1 MRKKLLSIVGL
12 CAVIGAGSI
21 VIQEGQAWR
30 KSTDIRT
37 EEQKSESE
45 ITEEKKHQE
54 KLETRNKIVETLD
67 ALEGSYEKQNI
78 ILQDIGKAEAEKLA
92 EELHAEVQVTDD
104 ENYAVLYLDEGMDIK
119 SVLEQDE
126 YLDYVDNMIP
136 DYYGTL
142 CGDGSVNGAKSIN
155 GISGVINLNNTW
167 NVTKGAGTK
176 IAVIDTG
183 IDTDNPYL
191 VSKISKDSFNV
202 ITGKAVSSY
211 GLDVIEEVDT
221 ITSHGTEV
229 ASVIAADYDSETG
242 IGGIAPDTELVVIK
256 IVKDGSAEI
265 TASNVIFAMAYAIEK
280 DVDVI
285 NMSFSFEANQNP
297 FEKYTRLAV
306 DSDIVC
312 VASAGN
318 HGTSANEWPA
328 ADDNVIGVG
337 AVSRPDSSGISAS
350 ATIGDDGETK
360 YSYSLNSR
368 SNYGDNTD
376 LVAPDGILV
385 TDCKQETSGLSGT
398 SASSALTS
406 GAVALYL
413 SQNKNQEYATVK
425 ETVYAAGNDMGT
437 PGIDW
442 YYGCGMLDVD
452 ALVTE
457 EKGTITFD
465 MLTEEVPNEKHIF
478 VRNHIL
484 QDVPEPERTYSVFDG
499 WYHDIQCLDEWD
511 NLEEKLYEDV
521 TMYAAWANE
530 DDTQAY
536 SYIVKE
542 DGTAEIT
549 GYLGKRRYLTMPEKI
564 DGYEITSIGTRAF
577 AGNTRLRRIELPDT
591 LIEIKEAAFEECTRL
606 LSIEIPENVRRIEKR
621 AFFACARL
629 GTAGIYSNGALTEI
643 GDYAFAECGSLQRID
658 LPAQLETVNATAFLK
673 NMSLITITVADGN
686 SNFTSDGE
694 GLYGTIENKPTL
706 IYYAT
711 GRSGGY
717 QMDDVASIGE
727 LAFAYSRL
735 STVEL
740 SENLEK
746 LQKNAFSYSRFVR
759 IAFPDKLQGV
769 SEETFVQCD
778 SLRRVE
784 LGKNIEEIGDGAFA
798 WCTSLEEIIPAEEN
812 MLVSIGAE
820 AFRSCVK
827 LKDLEFI
834 GKKCEIISTG
844 AFYECLMVKEV
855 TLPASIQKIG
865 KYSFCGCRGLETVI
879 FEDGIQLTQLEDWA
893 FNGCESI
900 KNIILPEGLK
910 EIGKNCFLVT
920 GLEYIYIPSTVEKI
934 GYGAFGHCQA
944 MQKIEAAEENPIYY
958 TENNVLFER
967 KTDEETEKTSLV
979 LHTYPAGLEGA
990 YSISDEVD
998 VVADWAFYAAQKL
1011 TDIQFGENII
1021 KIGDHAF
1028 GLCHGLQEVSF
1039 NEKLE
1044 TIGDSS
1050 FEDCQGLQTVICNKN
1065 LQRIGE
1071 RSFWICMSLRNVSL
1085 NEGLLEL
1092 GNSAFSSCYTL
1103 EEIRLPD
1110 SLQTI
1115 GTECFSECHSLK
1127 KMEISKGVRSIG
1139 MYAFSHDFELTEI
1152 TFAED
1157 CQLSRLNYG
1166 TFASCGIQRIII
1178 PKSVESMGQEIF
1190 TSCDKLEE
1198 VIFEENSRLTALAAW
1213 TFLHT
1218 DALQTIRFEEGAQL
1232 THIEARAFEQSGNLT
1247 SIDVSKCEKLQ
1258 IIDNYALNGCNQ
1270 LTEFII
1276 PENVTEIGRYAF
1288 YGCSGLTELHM
1299 PEKIDFIGRYAFA
1312 GIPNISIYFDAPV
1325 LPENLQENW
1334 DYGIRG
1340 YYLGS
1345 GEKLSNTEWEYTL
1358 LSDGTAVLMKYI
1370 GNESSVTVTEVD
1382 GYTVSAVGANVL
1394 NSDSTVQELELPET
1408 VISISNYAFENA
1420 GNLQKISIPS
1430 SVKMIGS
1437 YAFRN
1442 SGIQEV
1448 VFAPDSQLE
1457 YIDSYAFAN
1466 TDAMTVI
1473 ELPSTVSQIRKYA
1486 FYRSNLQTVTFGV
1499 ESQLSEIGRY
1509 AFAATGLTELQLPD
1523 HELKVDYHAFDG
1535 AEKLAEVKFG
1545 SGRLQLYGYTFYNTA
1560 LVNVDIPANV
1570 EYIGEYCFSFCKE
1583 LLSLQVN
1590 EENKYY
1596 SSDEGILFNKTGLK
1610 LIQCPAGK
1618 TGSYAIPDRTEAL
1631 GFGAFEGSHLSEI
1644 NISDQSSL
1652 QTIGY
1657 KAFYN
1662 CEQIRSI
1669 HIPTA
1674 VVSLDYYAF
1683 AYCKKLNNL
1692 DIAEGSALN
1701 GIYEGAFYGCE
1712 SLTAIQIP
1720 DTVMEIGEYAFY
1732 GCESLDTV
1740 IITENSMLQGIYA
1753 HAFEHTAISEFQIPD
1768 NVLEIGSYAFA
1779 DCNLKTATT
1788 GKNVREVGAHAFA
1801 DNKEMTEITFDVSL
1815 IAVDNGVLS
1824 GNDAIEKL
1832 NIYCYAKCQDITA
1845 ENLFGKKA
1853 PVTLTEIDL
1862 QNVNTIPAEA
1872 FKNSQSLVK
1881 ITTDG
1886 SMNKIEYNAFE
1897 NCSSLESITGTE
1909 NVENYGFG
1917 AFRNCSKLKQAS
1929 FANTKVVES
1938 YAFYMCDA
1946 LEEAVFSEKLERI
1959 GNGEIS
1965 SNPNDQAASFYGC
1978 SSLKKVVIPDK
1989 KSGTVVIGNYAFLCA
2004 GIQTLR
2010 LGYGIEYI
2018 QVGCFRGTNIEELI
2032 LPDSVINIGE
2042 EAFLGCQELKKV
2054 KFGKKIKSIEKGAF
2068 ANCEKLRTV
2077 LLNED
2082 LEEIGDYT
2090 FAYGYSWVGF
2100 DDTNCRL
2107 NSIWIPSSVKKIG
2120 SNAFS
2125 KANVFFEAAFLP
2137 DGVAADWNS
2146 KSDKVKVF
2154 MNCGKIQEINDLY
2167 YFVNEEGAVAVYYDG
2182 TASSLTV
2189 DLENEI
2195 YWICDGCFEENET
2208 LEQIN
2213 LGNSVR
2219 EIGADAFKE
2228 CSNLQAVQFGNSVEK
2243 VGDNAFQNC
2252 LELKEIGA
2260 LENVKEIGERA
2271 FAECKSLDF
2280 ENMNTKLT
2288 SIGEGAFVRSGITS
2302 FECNELSDGQLGIGA
2317 FCGCDK
2323 LKSVSLNAGVQV
2335 IKDSAFADCPLL
2347 VEINLGTEIKT
2358 IGAYAFE
2365 KCIALK
2371 SVVIPEG
2378 TISIDGAAFRN
2389 CFNLAE
2395 ISLPDTLESL
2405 GSWCFEACSALE
2417 KISIP
2422 QKIHEM
2428 NYLFNGCSALK
2439 EIEIQGEGLEK
2450 IIGNSFYRCLELKK
2464 IVIPKSVKYISDSCF
2479 QSCYNLTVCF
2489 EDIKLPEGLTVGWDS
2504 TIKGYIL
2511 GYLGENDHSGDFSYY
2526 ILQDGIEIYAYNGHE
2541 TNLSLD
2547 EIDGYKVCGIR
2558 DEVFKDNEK
2567 LEQVYIGPYVTFIGK
2582 SAFLRCVNLN
2592 KVEFAEN
2599 SKLKVLGESCF
2610 AICKVLQNLNLPDTI
2625 ETIGRESFAF
2635 CENLQEIHLPA
2646 NLKEIPV
2653 SMLEYCEKLKSLTIP
2668 KTVEVVGE
2676 RAFPQSV
2683 MEEEGSLKYVQTC
2696 LVGSVDTE
2704 QTEFSI
2710 REGTTVIASEAL
2722 LNCSTM
2728 EKVTIPSTISRL
2740 SMAAFRGASIRELA
2754 IPVTVEK
2761 IDEMALADMQC
2772 LEKLILPVKFLDY
2785 DKQIMEYIF
2794 GSGSYNGWITPKSLE
2809 TVVVTGDK
2817 EELTINLPEPVK
2829 NLEFEGNIQHL
2840 VLRETYLDNI
2850 KFPEGLKEIE
2860 IRLKANG
2867 ITIPD
2872 GVEIASIHGENLTD
2886 ISLPNTLKKMD
2897 IQYCNSLEKLTVPD
2911 SVTEVAD
2918 FAFGGCTS
2926 LKEVELSENIK
2937 TLPKNTF
2944 RDCVNLEK
2952 IVMPIIIPDSSI
2964 YVRFVGL
2971 FNSDELNGP
2980 TSTLETVE
2988 IKGSPEKIPE
2998 GYFSSCKH
3006 IKEVILPDTAKEIG
3020 GSAFNLCQDLRSVNI
3035 PSNCK
3040 IIGADAFFMSGIE
3053 KLALPDRVEEIRCR
3067 AFGYSAIKEL
3077 VIPATVTIMEDGA
3090 FRYCNN
3096 LESIEILGNN
3106 ININCDFLNSPLKKV
3121 VLPYIGT
3128 APNKPCKFKDL
3139 IQSDSLE
3146 TVILLDSCTSMVENA
3161 FEGVSGIDIYCY
3173 ADVDTTVWPAGWNN
3187 GNRVHYMDQWNHLEF
3202 KVDGRTVFTSI
3213 QGLGDALKLPT
3224 KSMYQKSAD
3233 ANYEYTFIGW
3243 DIDGDGK
3250 AENLFTSTLRGYI
3263 TAEAVYS
3270 CIPINRASHVTV
3282 QSIENKEN
3290 QAIVDVSGNKANAL
3304 KTVASLNAEVLNGMN
3319 GKETTVKTDIG
3330 TIIFDK
3336 GAARSIASSA
3346 DQVNV
3351 TLEQVNPELL
3361 KDAANKD
3368 QLYQLSLVSG
3378 ESDITFSGNAEI
3390 QLPYD
3395 TDDDQTPVVTYLS
3408 SDGKQITMEAH
3419 YSEKQKATIFNTT
3432 QFSLYALS
3440 KKAAKMG
3447 TIAFDTDGG
3456 TAISEQHKAVGR
3468 EIVLPDCE
3476 KEGSVLTGWKD
3487 GDRLYTL
3494 EDEYTVIT
3502 DVTLKAV
3509 WESKPDIS
3517 EWKDQAVLSDEDAVY
3532 TGKEIRKSVQING
3545 LEEGKDFIVEYSE
3558 DLINAGTVTI
3568 TITGIGQYTGILEL
3582 TYQIKPRSLLMLQN
3596 EMNLS
3601 ETEVYHDGTEKK
3613 PEVVINGLLEDKD
3626 YILEYQ
3632 NNVEVGTATVKVSGL
3647 DNYCDEV
3654 ELEFEMIHNPEKS
3667 DRIEA
3672 DCIHEGKTEGSH
3684 CQFCGE
3690 ILSGEE
3696 EIPALGHEY
3705 GEWKETKAATCT
3717 EKGEES
3723 RICSRDAEHIETREI
3738 PVKGHT
3744 EKEVEEIPA
3753 TCTESGRSA
3762 GTECEVCGEILSGE
3776 EEIPALS
3783 HDYGEWKE
3791 TKAATCTEEGEERR
3805 ICSRDAEHIETRE
3818 IPAKGH
3824 TEKEIVE
3831 IPATCTESGRSAGIE
3846 CEVCGELLRGEEE
3859 IPALGHDYGEWYT
3872 TENADYGISGKE
3884 ERQCKRDASHKELR
3898 EIPALQIELSECEV
3912 RLSEKNYVFDGIAK
3926 EPAVTVL
3933 FQKKE
3938 LIQAVDYQIYYMNNL
3953 EPGTATV
3960 QIVASE
3966 NGLCKG
3972 KVSAE
3977 FVIKPAMDENPV
3989 TILPNAFS
3997 NCSNLINLEIKETVT
4012 EIGDCAFADCKNLI
4026 NIYFYGNA
4034 PRFRETVF
4042 ANVKAT
4048 AYYPYNDSTWSMDKL
4063 QNYGGTITW
4072 LPWNPHT
4079 KVPEKRSI
4087 LLTDIRIKQQNF
4099 VYDGTQ
4105 KIPEVVVSDGSMILK
4120 EKEDYVIHYSNNV
4133 QAGTAMLIIDGIG
4146 NYGGRYQTGFEIQKA
4161 NSELEFE
4168 QNIMTRKYGEG
4179 DFTNPWK
4186 VKLTDGTI
4194 KWTSDHPEIV
4204 SVDSSNG
4211 ILKIMGVGTAVI
4223 TVTVSDGINYKAKT
4237 VSFTVKTEKAE
4248 QMIRTED
4255 IIRTCSAK
4263 AQSATIKAFVK
4274 DGAKQEYRSNQK
4286 SVKVNQ
4292 TGKVTIAK
4300 NFVGRAVITIHALET
4315 GHYHAAIS
4323 SLIVEVRPA
4332 GVKISK
4338 ITNSSKGKVKV
4349 SWKKNKQATG
4359 YMIQYTTDKNF
4370 NSDVKTVTVKKAG
4383 TVKTTLSK
4391 MKKGKTYY
4399 VRIKT
4404 YKSVGKTKI
4413 TSSWSKAK
4421 SVKVKK

>member
-1 MRKKLLSIVGL
+1 MRKKLLSVLGL
-12 CAVIGAGSI
+12 CAAIGAGSI

-45 ITEEKKHQE
+45 ITEEKEHQE

-191 VSKISKDSFNV
+191 ASKISKDSFNV

-211 GLDVIEEVDT
+211 GLDVIEEGDT

-337 AVSRPDSSGISAS
+337 AVGRPDSSGISAS
-350 ATIGDDGETK
+350 ATIGDGGETK
-360 YSYSLNSR
+360 DTYSLNTR

-385 TDCKQETSGLSGT
+385 TDCKQETSSLSGT

-465 MLTEEVPNEKHIF
+465 MLTEEIPNEKHIF
-478 VRNHIL
+478 IRNHIL

-536 SYIVKE
+536 SYVVKE

-658 LPAQLETVNATAFLK
+658 LSVQLESVNATAFLK
-673 NMSLITITVADGN
+673 DMSLITITVADGN

-694 GLYGTIENKPTL
+694 GLYGTVENKPTL

-711 GRSGGY
+711 GRSGSY
-717 QMDDVASIGE
+717 QMNENVASIGE

-740 SENLEK
+740 SENLDK

-769 SEETFVQCD
+769 SEEAFVQCD

-1071 RSFWICMSLRNVSL
+1071 RSFWICMSLKNVSL

-1382 GYTVSAVGANVL
+1382 DHTVSAVGANAL

-1408 VISISNYAFENA
+1408 VKSISNYAFENA
-1420 GNLQKISIPS
+1420 GNLRKISIPS

-1448 VFAPDSQLE
+1448 TFAPDSQLE

-1466 TDAMTVI
+1466 TDAMTAI

-1486 FYRSNLQTVTFGV
+1486 FYRSNLQTVTFSV

-1509 AFAATGLTELQLPD
+1509 AFAATGLTDLRLPD

-1545 SGRLQLYGYTFYNTA
+1545 SGRLQLYGYAFYNTA
-1560 LVNVDIPANV
+1560 LINVDIPANV

-1590 EENKYY
+1590 EENRYY

-1618 TGSYAIPDRTEAL
+1618 TGSYTIPDRTEAL
-1631 GFGAFEGSHLSEI
+1631 GFGAFEGSHLAEI

-1662 CEQIRSI
+1662 CEQIHSI
-1669 HIPTA
+1669 HIPAT

-1692 DIAEGSALN
+1692 DLAEGSTLN

-1712 SLTAIQIP
+1712 SLTEIQIP

-1740 IITENSMLQGIYA
+1740 GITENSMLQGIFA

-1801 DNKEMTEITFDVSL
+1801 DNKEMTEFTFDASL
-1815 IAVDNGVLS
+1815 IAVDNSVLS
-1824 GNDAIEKL
+1824 GNDAIERL

-1845 ENLFGKKA
+1845 ENLFGKKT
-1853 PVTLTEIDL
+1853 PVTLTEIEL

-1917 AFRNCSKLKQAS
+1917 AFRNCSKLKQVS
-1929 FANTKVVES
+1929 FANAKVVENF
-1938 YAFYMCDA
+1938 AFDMCES
-1946 LEEAVFSEKLERI
+1946 LEEAVFSEKLETI
-1959 GNGEIS
+1959 G
-1965 SNPNDQAASFYGC
+1965 DRTFLMCY
-1978 SSLKKVVIPDK
+1978 SLKKVIITAKETGNVIMGESAFAS
-1989 KSGTVVIGNYAFLCA
+1989 SGIE
-2004 GIQTLR
+2004 TLQ

-2018 QVGCFRGTNIEELI
+2018 PGNCFSMTNIEELI
-2032 LPDSVINIGE
+2032 LPDSVINIDVN
-2042 EAFLGCQELKKV
+2042 AFEMCQKLKKIE
-2054 KFGKKIKSIEKGAF
+2054 FGKKTRFIKEAAF
-2068 ANCEKLRTV
+2068 ANCDKLKNII
-2077 LLNED
+2077 LNEGI
-2082 LEEIGDYT
+2082 EEIGDYA
-2090 FAYGYSWVGF
+2090 FAYGHACIGY
-2100 DDTNCRL
+2100 DDTDCML
-2107 NSIWIPSSVKKIG
+2107 NSIWIPASVKKIG
-2120 SNAFS
+2120 SGVFT
-2125 KANVFFEAAFLP
+2125 KANVFFEAVVLP
-2137 DGVAADWNS
+2137 EGVAADWDTR
-2146 KSDKVKVF
+2146 SDKVKAF
-2154 MNCGKIQEINDLY
+2154 MNCGSIMEINGLY
-2167 YFVNEEGAVAVYYDG
+2167 YYLTDKGAVAVYYDG
-2182 TASSLTV
+2182 KESELV
-2189 DLENEI
+2189 VNLPEEQEI
-2195 YWICDGCFEENET
+2195 VFVCDGCFEDNK
-2208 LEQIN
+2208 N
-2213 LGNSVR
+2213 LISVDL
-2219 EIGADAFKE
+2219 GT
-2228 CSNLQAVQFGNSVEK
+2228 S
-2243 VGDNAFQNC
+2243 
-2252 LELKEIGA
+2252 
-2260 LENVKEIGERA
+2260 VKEIGTKAFKNCEALQIARFGTQVEKIGASAFLECTELTETSILQNIKIIEEYAFGNCKKLDFPEMNRNLQSIGRSA
-2271 FAECKSLDF
+2271 FA
-2280 ENMNTKLT
+2280 
-2288 SIGEGAFVRSGITS
+2288 ASGITD
-2302 FECNELSDGQLGIGA
+2302 FECNKLEDGVIHMFAFYGCINLETIVLNAEIEKLEYGA
-2317 FCGCDK
+2317 FSDCTELVK
-2323 LKSVSLNAGVQV
+2323 VSLPKELKQMDG
-2335 IKDSAFADCPLL
+2335 SAFSNCTKLE
-2347 VEINLGTEIKT
+2347 EINIPEM
-2358 IGAYAFE
+2358 FE
-2365 KCIALK
+2365 KLDTSVFAGCI
-2371 SVVIPEG
+2371 
-2378 TISIDGAAFRN
+2378 N
-2389 CFNLAE
+2389 
-2395 ISLPDTLESL
+2395 
-2405 GSWCFEACSALE
+2405 
-2417 KISIP
+2417 
-2422 QKIHEM
+2422 
-2428 NYLFNGCSALK
+2428 
-2439 EIEIQGEGLEK
+2439 
-2450 IIGNSFYRCLELKK
+2450 LKK
-2464 IVIPKSVKYISDSCF
+2464 IIIPETVKYIDRSCF
-2479 QSCYNLTVCF
+2479 EKDRNLMVCF
-2489 EDIKLPEGLTVGWDS
+2489 VASELPEGLTGGWDT
-2504 TIKGYIL
+2504 TIKGYVL
-2511 GYLGENDHSGDFSYY
+2511 GYLGDQTATDAESGFSYF
-2526 ILQDGIEIYAYNGHE
+2526 ITNDGIEIYAYSGME
-2541 TNLSLD
+2541 AELELD
-2547 EIDGYKVCGIR
+2547 TIDEYKVTKIR
-2558 DEVFKDNEK
+2558 RNAFSNNKYLK
-2567 LEQVYIGPYVTFIGK
+2567 KVYIGK
-2582 SAFLRCVNLN
+2582 SVQIIESGVFEGCTNLEN
-2592 KVEFAEN
+2592 VEFASNSVLKKIGGRCFKYCKSLKTIKMPETVESIGTECFGYCEIINNIELPEN
-2599 SKLKVLGESCF
+2599 M
-2610 AICKVLQNLNLPDTI
+2610 
-2625 ETIGRESFAF
+2625 R
-2635 CENLQEIHLPA
+2635 
-2646 NLKEIPV
+2646 EIP
-2653 SMLEYCEKLKSLTIP
+2653 SFSFWQCKNLYTMTMP
-2668 KTVEVVGE
+2668 QNVERIGSGV
-2676 RAFPQSV
+2676 FPDSII
-2683 MEEEGSLKYVQTC
+2683 EEEGGLKYVYTY
-2696 LVGSVDTE
+2696 LVGYIETK
-2704 QTEFSI
+2704 QTEYAI
-2710 REGTTVIASEAL
+2710 RKGTTVIAEGAL
-2722 LNCSTM
+2722 NGCRMQKLEIPDTLRRLPERVFDGSALIELKIPETIVEM
-2728 EKVTIPSTISRL
+2728 EKN
-2740 SMAAFRGASIRELA
+2740 
-2754 IPVTVEK
+2754 
-2761 IDEMALADMQC
+2761 ALGGLNN
-2772 LEKLILPVKFLDY
+2772 LEKAILPAHLLECDM
-2785 DKQIMEYIF
+2785 DSMEYIF
-2794 GSGSYNGWITPKSLE
+2794 GRNYSAGKADMADSLE
-2809 TVVVTGDK
+2809 KIYVTGDAEAVK
-2817 EELTINLPEPVK
+2817 IILPETV
-2829 NLEFEGNIQHL
+2829 
-2840 VLRETYLDNI
+2840 
-2850 KFPEGLKEIE
+2850 KEINFSGSIAKMELSTLGE
-2860 IRLKANG
+2860 ITFPADLEVLDIDIPWEKIN
-2867 ITIPD
+2867 IPD
-2872 GVEIASIHGENLTD
+2872 GVKNASIHGENLKNIELPETIQKIG
-2886 ISLPNTLKKMD
+2886 ISGCKA
-2897 IQYCNSLEKLTVPD
+2897 LEKFVMPD
-2911 SVTEVAD
+2911 SVTEILQDA
-2918 FAFGGCTS
+2918 FAECSS
-2926 LKEVELSENIK
+2926 LKEVQISPNVKGVYIGQ
-2937 TLPKNTF
+2937 F
-2944 RDCVNLEK
+2944 RECGALEK
-2952 IVMPIIIPDSSI
+2952 ITMPIMDNVKEMWRLCEQMPALKEIVI
-2964 YVRFVGL
+2964 
-2971 FNSDELNGP
+2971 NGNA
-2980 TSTLETVE
+2980 
-2988 IKGSPEKIPE
+2988 EKIPSS
-2998 GYFSSCKH
+2998 YFYCCH
-3006 IKEVILPDTAKEIG
+3006 DLERIILPDTIQA
-3020 GSAFNLCQDLRSVNI
+3020 
-3035 PSNCK
+3035 
-3040 IIGADAFFMSGIE
+3040 IE
-3053 KLALPDRVEEIRCR
+3053 SY
-3067 AFGYSAIKEL
+3067 AFGYCESLKNINIPTGCRNVGENAFYESGLEK
-3077 VIPATVTIMEDGA
+3077 VIFSDKIEEIGTEA
-3090 FRYCNN
+3090 FNFCGK
-3096 LESIEILGNN
+3096 LESLEILGKNVK
-3106 ININCDFLNSPLKKV
+3106 INCQFVSPLKKV

-3139 IQSDSLE
+3139 IQSGSLE

-3282 QSIENKEN
+3282 QSVESKEN

-3304 KTVASLNAEVLNGMN
+3304 KIVASLNAEILNGMD
-3319 GKETTVKTDIG
+3319 GKEATVKTDIG

-3336 GAARSIASSA
+3336 GAASSIASSA

-3408 SDGKQITMEAH
+3408 ADGKQITMEAH

-3432 QFSLYALS
+3432 HFSLYALS
-3440 KKAAKMG
+3440 KKTAKMG

-3456 TAISEQHKAVGR
+3456 TAIQELNKAIGR

-3476 KEGSVLTGWKD
+3476 KEGFDLTGWKD

-3494 EDEYTVIT
+3494 EDEYTVT
-3502 DVTLKAV
+3502 ADVTLKAV

-3517 EWKDQAVLSDEDAVY
+3517 EWKDQAVLSDEDTVY

-3545 LEEGKDFIVEYSE
+3545 LEEEKDFTVEYSE
-3558 DLINAGTVTI
+3558 DLVNAGTVTI
-3568 TITGIGQYTGILEL
+3568 TITGIGQYTGTLEL
-3582 TYQIKPRSLLMLQN
+3582 TYQIEPRSLLMLQN
-3596 EMNLS
+3596 EMSLS

-3690 ILSGEE
+3690 VLSGEE

-3717 EKGEES
+3717 EQGEER

-3738 PVKGHT
+3738 PAKGHT

-3762 GTECEVCGEILSGE
+3762 GTECEVCGEVLRGE
-3776 EEIPALS
+3776 EEIPALG

-3791 TKAATCTEEGEERR
+3791 TKAATCTEQGEESR

-3824 TEKEIVE
+3824 TEKQVAGIPATCTESGRRGGIECEVCGELLSGGEEIPALGHDYGEWKETKAATCTEEGEEIRICSRDAEHIETREIPAKDHTEKQVAE

-3846 CEVCGELLRGEEE
+3846 CEVCGELLSGEEE
-3859 IPALGHDYGEWYT
+3859 ISALGHDYGEWYT
-3872 TENADYGISGKE
+3872 IELADYGISGKE

-3898 EIPALQIELSECEV
+3898 EIPALQIDLSECEV
-3912 RLSEKNYVFDGIAK
+3912 ILSEKSYVYDGIAK

-3972 KVSAE
+3972 ETSAE
-3977 FVIKPAMDENPV
+3977 FVIKPAMAENPV

-4012 EIGDCAFADCKNLI
+4012 EIGDQAFADCENLT

-4034 PRFRETVF
+4034 PRFGETVF

-4079 KVPEKRSI
+4079 KAPEKRSI
-4087 LLTDIRIKQQNF
+4087 LLTDIRIKQQSF

-4105 KIPEVVVSDGSMILK
+4105 KIPEVVVTDGSMILK
-4120 EKEDYVIHYSNNV
+4120 EKEDYVIRCSNNV
-4133 QAGTAMLIIDGIG
+4133 YAGTAILIIDGIG

-4161 NSELEFE
+4161 NSVLEFE
-4168 QNIMTRKYGEG
+4168 QDIMTRKYGEG

-4186 VKLTDGTI
+4186 VKLTDGTM
-4194 KWTSDHPEIV
+4194 KWASDHPEIV

-4211 ILKIMGVGTAVI
+4211 ILKITGVGTAVI
-4223 TVTVSDGINYKAKT
+4223 TVNASDGINYKAKT

-4263 AQSATIKAFVK
+4263 AQSATIKAFAK
-4274 DGAKQEYRSNQK
+4274 DGAKLEYRSNQK

-4315 GHYHAAIS
+4315 GHYHAATS

-4399 VRIKT
+4399 VRIAT